1 MVSGS
6 MSVVTPV
13 GSARSETRTCPPMVS
28 ALMSASIAE
37 GMAVGRALMASVNI
51 CCSTSP
57 SPCCTSIASP
67 TRTIGTS
74 AAMTSSR
81 RTMMKS
87 TWVTVCAT
95 GWRCI
100 SRARARYVPEPVSR
114 DSSWLAPASLFSA
127 TRSSR
132 ATMATGSGSVPWP

>member
-1 MVSGS
+1 
-6 MSVVTPV
+6 
-13 GSARSETRTCPPMVS
+13 
-28 ALMSASIAE
+28 MSASIAE

-67 TRTIGTS
+67 TRAIGTS

-87 TWVTVCAT
+87 TWVTVWAT

-127 TRSSR
+127 MRSSR